1 MTVNGVS
8 GTGIG
13 LNEQS
18 SIPQK
23 SLGKDDFLRLLVA
36 QLQNQDPLSP
46 MEDKEFVAQM
56 AQFSSLEQM
65 ANLNNNLTAFMAIQR
80 ARDEELALSR
90 AVELMGLEVEAKLP
104 ETGETLSGTVTGVK
118 MQSGLA
124 YLVLAGLDVPY
135 SAVQRVYMAT
145 EEDASQQ
152 GGDPVD
158 Q

>member
-8 GTGIG
+8 GTGTG

-18 SIPQK
+18 RIPQK

-36 QLQNQDPLSP
+36 QLQNQDPMNP
-46 MEDKEFVAQM
+46 MEDKEFVLQM

-65 ANLNNNLTAFMAIQR
+65 GNLNNHLTAFLANQS
-80 ARDEELALSR
+80 AREGELALSR
-90 AVELMGLEVEAKLP
+90 ALELIGLEVEAELP

-118 MQSGLA
+118 MLSGLA
-124 YLVLAGLDVPY
+124 YLVVAGQDVPY
-135 SAVQRVYMAT
+135 SAVQRVYMAA
-145 EEDASQQ
+145 EEDAPQQ
-152 GGDPVD
+152 GGEPVD